1 MIGQRFNPGEVITF
15 AYNKLGTSDK
25 SPVIVIVSPL
35 YNGKV
40 PGINVNYLTIIER
53 KALLGI
59 IDKRYI
65 NGLEPFPHVKLLVE
79 SKSLDLDIK
88 VPDLFWR
95 KYVKQVI
102 SSDAYRMYMPNMMAG
117 IRQMPDKKIILT
129 SRA

>member
-40 PGINVNYLTIIER
+40 HGINVNYLTIIER

-79 SKSLDLDIK
+79 SKS
-88 VPDLFWR
+88 
-95 KYVKQVI
+95 
-102 SSDAYRMYMPNMMAG
+102 
-117 IRQMPDKKIILT
+117 
-129 SRA
+129 